1 MKPDKNIL
9 ALRGEWSAEKRFYI
23 DFQEVGEPFYF
34 DIELTF
40 DEDEIRLLFIWQPFN
55 MKFPLEGKLE

>member
-1 MKPDKNIL
+1 
-9 ALRGEWSAEKRFYI
+9 
-23 DFQEVGEPFYF
+23 VGEPFYF